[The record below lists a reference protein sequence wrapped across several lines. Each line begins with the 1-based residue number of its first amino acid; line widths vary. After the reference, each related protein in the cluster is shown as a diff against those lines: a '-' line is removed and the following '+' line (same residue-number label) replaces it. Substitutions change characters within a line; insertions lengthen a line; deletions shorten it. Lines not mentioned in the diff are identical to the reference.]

1 MLEKRGI
8 IKKYNY
14 FETLAW
20 AVMGC
25 FNKYC
30 MSYEPEC
37 LNPGFRK
44 FYLKAADMQKNDII
58 LCDAWA
64 KTLLK
69 QQGKYLPEFL
79 ERLP

>member
-8 IKKYNY
+8 IKTINY
-14 FETLAW
+14 FETFLW
-20 AVMGC
+20 AICGC

-37 LNPGFRK
+37 LNPGLRK
-44 FYLKAADMQKNDII
+44 FYIKAAAMTQNDLI

-69 QQGKYLPEFL
+69 
-79 ERLP
+79 